1 MYNKYSRL
9 TEIHRQQACT
19 GGGGRR
25 QWRCRWW
32 CLRAVVGVS
41 GGGGGGG
48 SVAGGQPARGG
59 PTCGVRG
66 GPRVFFVLEN
76 LLCREPYGALGTS
89 VTRVFTLALGKE
101 PFVGPAVPSGLCR
114 EFPLGTGCVECIPA
128 CAESNSLSANPWIP
142 EV

>member
-1 MYNKYSRL
+1 VV
-9 TEIHRQQACT
+9 AGV
-19 GGGGRR
+19 GGGDAGGGVCGRWWGRR
-25 QWRCRWW
+25 A
-32 CLRAVVGVS
+32 AVVASLAVSQRGV
-41 GGGGGGG
+41 GQQVG
-48 SVAGGQPARGG
+48 SAVAP
-59 PTCGVRG
+59 VS
-66 GPRVFFVLEN
+66 FFVLEN

-142 EV
+142 VVYTLYGCKLCLGTC